1 MTTRPILGID
11 FSGAAL
17 AGEKIW
23 LARAHFKNEKLVFAE
38 LRNAANLPGGA
49 PEREAAL
56 KALVQYIQS
65 FEAPI
70 CGFDFPFSLQFDELD
85 RSNWR
90 DWALSLP
97 ERFAGADEFR
107 AAHAGAKRET
117 DIKAKTPFA
126 PLNLR
131 LYRQTY
137 YGIAHVLAPLL
148 RTNALALPFDEPNE
162 EPDTTA
168 TWLLEIC
175 PASLLKK
182 HKLYFSYKGK
192 SDAQLENCARIL
204 SESQLKFD
212 LEMPDEIRRNALDDT
227 EGDALDAI
235 LSAVCVAQ
243 ALEKSEWATR
253 SESEKL
259 EGRVYY

>member
-1 MTTRPILGID
+1 MTIRPILGID

-23 LARAHFKNEKLVFAE
+23 VAHAQSDNGKLVIRQ
-38 LRNAANLPGGA
+38 LQSAANLPNGA
-49 PEREAAL
+49 PERDVAL
-56 KALVQYIQS
+56 NALTAWLLS

-70 CGFDFPFSLQFDELD
+70 CGFDFPFSLQSDEID

-90 DWALSLP
+90 EWVLSLP
-97 ERFAGADEFR
+97 QRFASADEFR
-107 AAHAGAKRET
+107 AHYKGAKRET
-117 DIKAKTPFA
+117 DIKAKTPFT

-148 RTNALALPFDEPNE
+148 RDGALVLPFDSPQ
-162 EPDTTA
+162 PDA
-168 TWLLEIC
+168 PWLLEIC

-192 SDAQLENCARIL
+192 SEAQRENRERIL
-204 SESQLKFD
+204 NECQTKFA
-212 LEMPDEIRRNALDDT
+212 LEVPAPLAQIAFDDS

-235 LSAVCVAQ
+235 LSALCVAR
-243 ALEKSEWATR
+243 ALEKNDWASR
-253 SESEKL
+253 NEIESR
-259 EGRVYY
+259 EGRVYF

>member
-17 AGEKIW
+17 AGTKIW
-23 LARAHFKNEKLVFAE
+23 IARAHFDHRKLVFDE
-38 LRNAANLPGGA
+38 LQSAADLPDGA
-49 PEREAAL
+49 PERDVAL
-56 KALVQYIQS
+56 GALVKYIQS

-70 CGFDFPFSLQFDELD
+70 CGFDFPFSLQADELD
-85 RSNWR
+85 AANWR
-90 DWALSLP
+90 AWVAQTAENYDDA
-97 ERFAGADEFR
+97 EAFR
-107 AAHAGAKRET
+107 AAYQGAKRAT
-117 DIKAKTPFA
+117 DVRAKTPFA

-137 YGIAHVLAPLL
+137 RGIAHVLAPLL
-148 RTNALALPFDEPNE
+148 RANAIALPFDEPRA
-162 EPDTTA
+162 DA

-192 SDAQLENCARIL
+192 SDAQRLNRERIL
-204 SESQLKFD
+204 NECQTRFA
-212 LEMPDEIRRNALDDT
+212 LEVAGEMRQIALNDS

-235 LSAVCVAQ
+235 LSAVCVAR
-243 ALEKSEWATR
+243 ALEHDDWAPHG
-253 SESEKL
+253 EAEKL
-259 EGRVYY
+259 EGKVYF

>member
-1 MTTRPILGID
+1 MITRPILGVD

-23 LARAHFKNEKLVFAE
+23 IARAHLENEKLVFAE
-38 LRNAANLPGGA
+38 LQCAADLPAGA
-49 PEREAAL
+49 PARDAAL
-56 KALVQYIQS
+56 NALVETIQS

-70 CGFDFPFSLQFDELD
+70 CGFDFPFSLQHDELD
-85 RSNWR
+85 AADWR
-90 DWALSLP
+90 DWAISIS
-97 ERFAGADEFR
+97 ERYADADSFR
-107 AAHAGAKRET
+107 AAYAGARRAT
-117 DIKAKTPFA
+117 DVRAKTPFA

-148 RTNALALPFDEPNE
+148 RTGALALPFDEPRAQ
-162 EPDTTA
+162 A

-192 SDAQLENCARIL
+192 SDAQRQNRERIL
-204 SESQLKFD
+204 SESQARFG
-212 LEMPDEIRRNALDDT
+212 LEMSDEIEQSALNNT

-235 LSAVCVAQ
+235 LSALCVAR
-243 ALEKSEWATR
+243 ALEKNDWAPR
-253 SESEKL
+253 DEIEKL

>member
-1 MTTRPILGID
+1 MTTRPILGVD

-23 LARAHFKNEKLVFAE
+23 LARAHFDGEKLVFSE

-49 PEREAAL
+49 PQREAAL
-56 KALVQYIQS
+56 KALVAYIQS

-70 CGFDFPFSLQFDELD
+70 CGFDFPFSLQANELD
-85 RSNWR
+85 APNWR

-97 ERFAGADEFR
+97 ARFAGADEFR
-107 AAHAGAKRET
+107 AAYVGAKRET
-117 DIKAKTPFA
+117 DIRAKTPFS

-148 RTNALALPFDEPNE
+148 RTNALALPFDEPNAQ
-162 EPDTTA
+162 PNATA
-168 TWLLEIC
+168 AWLLEIC

-192 SDAQLENCARIL
+192 SEAQQENRARIL
-204 SESQLKFD
+204 GESQLKFQ
-212 LEMPDEIRRNALDDT
+212 LEISDEIRQSALDDS

-235 LSAVCVAQ
+235 LSAVCVAR
-243 ALEKSEWATR
+243 ALEKNQWAPR
-253 SESEKL
+253 NEGEKL

>member
-1 MTTRPILGID
+1 MTNRPILGID

-23 LARAHFKNEKLVFAE
+23 IARAHFDNEKLVFDE
-38 LRNAANLPGGA
+38 LSSAANLPGGA
-49 PEREAAL
+49 PNRDSAL
-56 KALVQYIQS
+56 KALVETIQS
-65 FEAPI
+65 FDAPI
-70 CGFDFPFSLQFDELD
+70 CGFDFPFSLQTDEID
-85 RSNWR
+85 APNWR
-90 DWALSLP
+90 DWVASQP
-97 ERFAGADEFR
+97 EQFGDADAFR
-107 AAHAGAKRET
+107 AAYKGAKRET

-148 RTNALALPFDEPNE
+148 RAKALALPFDEPNAE
-162 EPDTTA
+162 A

-192 SDAQLENCARIL
+192 SDAQRENRERIL
-204 SESQLKFD
+204 TESQTRFE
-212 LEMPDEIRRNALDDT
+212 LEVPASMRQSALEDT

-235 LSAVCVAQ
+235 LSAVCVAR
-243 ALEKSEWATR
+243 ALKASDWKARSEIEKS
-253 SESEKL
+253 

>member
-23 LARAHFKNEKLVFAE
+23 VAHAQIENETLVVHS
-38 LRNAANLPGGA
+38 LQSAANLRAGA
-49 PEREAAL
+49 PERDAAL
-56 KALVQYIQS
+56 LALVNYIQS

-70 CGFDFPFSLQFDELD
+70 CGFDFPFSLRADELD
-85 RSNWR
+85 AANWR
-90 DWALSLP
+90 DWALSLS
-97 ERFAGADEFR
+97 ECFADADAFR
-107 AAHAGAKRET
+107 AAYAGAKRET

-148 RTNALALPFDEPNE
+148 RTEAVALPFDSPPTE
-162 EPDTTA
+162 A

-192 SDAQLENCARIL
+192 SNEQRENRERIL
-204 SESQLKFD
+204 SECQARFALEVPAPLAQLA
-212 LEMPDEIRRNALDDT
+212 LENS
-227 EGDALDAI
+227 EGDALDAT
-235 LSAVCVAQ
+235 LSAVCVAR
-243 ALEKSEWATR
+243 ALEKNSWAPRDETER
-253 SESEKL
+253 L
-259 EGRVYY
+259 EGRVYF